1 MKLGLVMIPLSVAA
15 MLTLPVCDG
24 AEAGRSP
31 ITIHVLDTSRGK
43 PAAGVAVILELADGK
58 EWRELAKGKTDGD
71 GRIETLLPKNK
82 PVAPGIYR
90 VTFESG
96 AYFAETKTKTFY
108 PRITVLFEV
117 VVPKEHYHVPLLL
130 SPFGYS
136 TYRGS

>member
-1 MKLGLVMIPLSVAA
+1 MKLGWWVYSCAVSA
-15 MLTLPVCDG
+15 MLVLPITG
-24 AEAGRSP
+24 AEPERSP

-43 PAAGVAVILELADGK
+43 PAVGVAVVLEQADGK
-58 EWRELAKGKTDGD
+58 EWRELARGKTDGD
-71 GRIETLLPKNK
+71 GRVAALLPKGK
-82 PVAPGIYR
+82 SVAAGVYR

-96 AYFAETKTKTFY
+96 AYFAESKTRTFY

-117 VVPKEHYHVPLLL
+117 VDPKEHYHIPLLL